1 MRNHTPLPNI
11 EEAIEFV
18 AARPCYSKIDLTDG
32 YHHIRIDTESKK
44 HTTFLC
50 HMGHY
55 RTCVIQ
61 EDDYNVPA
69 TMMRA
74 MNEIYRD
81 MIFKDLII
89 YIDDIIISS
98 TSYKEYVEARRRV
111 LQHLQ
116 NQQFWLKESKCP
128 CFTNHVEIL
137 AHILTPEGLSAYPHK
152 VRKIFDFHENQDKKQ
167 L

>member
-1 MRNHTPLPNI
+1 
-11 EEAIEFV
+11 
-18 AARPCYSKIDLTDG
+18 
-32 YHHIRIDTESKK
+32 
-44 HTTFLC
+44 
-50 HMGHY
+50 
-55 RTCVIQ
+55 
-61 EDDYNVPA
+61 
-69 TMMRA
+69 

-116 NQQFWLKESKCP
+116 NQQFWLKESNCP
-128 CFTNHVEIL
+128 CFINHVEIR

-152 VRKIFDFHENQDKKQ
+152 VRKIVHFHEHQDKKQ